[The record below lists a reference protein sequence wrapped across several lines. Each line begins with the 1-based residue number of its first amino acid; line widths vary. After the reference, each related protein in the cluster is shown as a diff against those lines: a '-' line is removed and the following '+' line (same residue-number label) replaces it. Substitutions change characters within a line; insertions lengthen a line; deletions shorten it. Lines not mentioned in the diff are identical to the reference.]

1 MNDDILKV
9 KTEKRRCER
18 QWRQTRLTVHRE
30 MYKEKRDQ
38 LTSQIQKAKER
49 YEAERI
55 AACGADQ
62 RALFRI
68 SRGLLQTDTG
78 DCPLSPSQSAFFENK
93 VEQIRNS
100 LPQSTMAPSAF
111 DQPAT
116 STLAALIPVS
126 QEEVKRVVR
135 QSPTNSCDLD
145 LWPTWLIKKHLMH
158 LLPFITC
165 LINASITKKTVSTSF
180 KEALIRPT
188 LKKPGLP
195 PMEPKSYRPVSNL
208 LFLSKVLERVVNAQ
222 ITEYLL

>member
-18 QWRQTRLTVHRE
+18 QWRQTGLTVHRE
-30 MYKEKRDQ
+30 MYKEKCDQ

-55 AACGADQ
+55 FACGADQ

-78 DCPLSPSQSAFFENK
+78 DCPLSPSQMSAFFENK
-93 VEQIRNS
+93 VEQIKNS
-100 LPQSTMAPSAF
+100 LSQSTMAPSAF

-126 QEEVKRVVR
+126 QEEVKRVVM
-135 QSPTNSCDLD
+135 QSPTKSCDLD
-145 LWPTWLIKKHLMH
+145 PWPPWLTKKHLMH

-165 LINASITKKTVSTSF
+165 LINASITKKTVPTSF

-195 PMEPKSYRPVSNL
+195 PMELKSYRQCQTCR
-208 LFLSKVLERVVNAQ
+208 FYQR
-222 ITEYLL
+222 